1 MGGTRKDTNWSA
13 RALLSRIAP
22 IVVVGL
28 CAGTT
33 WAATFTVAVVEDGG
47 RPDAAKEVAG
57 LEAELLEHVREGAE
71 IRVVSDPAF
80 NGDWTQDSV
89 AVALDAA
96 LDDPK
101 VDVVLVTGWLGTM
114 EAASRGS
121 LSKPVVSG
129 FIQWP
134 SLLAIGESR
143 EPGLELLQIDRSFAD
158 EVAAFQAIVPQDW
171 ATVAIDPAYMAT
183 SSLPANVTGQPCVDP
198 AVCVQAFG
206 DEVHGVML
214 GPLPR
219 MSTDQRRQMINDLSG
234 RGIAVWSL
242 DGPRDVEYGA
252 LATDVPSLDQART
265 RRLAIWIGQIARDG
279 NTGALAVGMVI
290 RPRLVING
298 KTAAELNIAFSPATV
313 RRAEVVDADSLGP
326 RRPELELSDVLR
338 MAREGS
344 EVLAIQQAATE
355 SVQHSAKIAKSG
367 LWPQIFV
374 GGGYTAT
381 DQPLTVGPG
390 GLVSDGATSANLSA
404 RQIIWDDP
412 VIGTAKSATEVA
424 RASLEEQRA
433 QEFNV
438 LSEAAI
444 AFLNL
449 GLQNSLYEI
458 MENNLRLTEQ
468 LLDTA
473 HHRLEAGTAGRSEV
487 LFWEARV
494 AGAASQITQTEADI
508 EDANITLAQL
518 LGVVQESRWQAVV
531 DDVDPE
537 VFPFLGG
544 RLDDDF
550 DDPTGRQALRRAL
563 VTVAFE
569 RSPELASLDSAV
581 KAQEIQR
588 GVAKRRFYLPTFYAE
603 GAYRFHFNEGNQVI
617 PGLDDDGYTV
627 FLGLDFPLFEGGR
640 KFGEA
645 DRASADLVEFEARRR
660 LAAQQ
665 VEAATRRAI
674 ELAERS
680 YERIGY
686 RVESRDASLENMRI
700 VQDRYAEGV
709 APIEAVAIALTQWL
723 SAAEFA
729 TISVYE
735 HLADLVAL
743 ERAIAWFEDEHT
755 KADNQAFADQLRSAV
770 AQKRSMP

>member
-1 MGGTRKDTNWSA
+1 M
-13 RALLSRIAP
+13 LSRIVP

-28 CAGTT
+28 CAATT

-47 RPDAAKEVAG
+47 RPDAAREVAA
-57 LEAELLEHVREGAE
+57 LEAELVEHVREGSE
-71 IRVVSDPAF
+71 IRIVSDPAF
-80 NGDWTQDSV
+80 TGDWTQASV

-96 LDDPK
+96 LDDPT
-101 VDVVLVTGWLGTM
+101 VDVVLVTGWLGTL
-114 EAASRGS
+114 EAASRES
-121 LSKPVVSG
+121 MSKPVVSG

-134 SLLAIGESR
+134 SLLTIGESS
-143 EPGLELLQIDRSFAD
+143 EPGLELLRIDRSFD
-158 EVAAFQAIVPQDW
+158 EEVAAFQAIVPQDR
-171 ATVAIDPAYMAT
+171 THVAMDPAYMAT
-183 SSLPANVTGQPCVDP
+183 LSLPADVTGQPCVEP
-198 AVCVQAFG
+198 AACVAAFG
-206 DEVHGVML
+206 AEVKGVML

-219 MSTDQRRQMINDLSG
+219 MSTDQRKRMIDDLSA
-234 RGIAVWSL
+234 RGIATWSL
-242 DGPRDVEYGA
+242 NGPGDVKMGA
-252 LATDVPSLDQART
+252 LATDMPSPDQART

-279 NTGALAVGMVI
+279 DTGELAVGMVV
-290 RPRLVING
+290 RPHLVING
-298 KTAAELNIAFSPATV
+298 KTAAELNMAFSPATV

-344 EVLAIQQAATE
+344 ETIAIQRASTE

-367 LWPQIFV
+367 LYPQIFLDA
-374 GGGYTAT
+374 GYTAT
-381 DQPLTVGPG
+381 DKPLTVGPG
-390 GLVSDGATSANLSA
+390 GLVGDGATSARVFA

-412 VIGTAKSATEVA
+412 VIGASKSASEIA
-424 RASLEEQRA
+424 KGSLEEQRA
-433 QEFNV
+433 QELDA

-487 LFWEARV
+487 LFWESRV
-494 AGAASQITQTEADI
+494 ASAASEITKTEADI

-518 LGVVQESRWQAVV
+518 LGVVQESRWQPVV
-531 DDVDPE
+531 DEVDPE

-569 RSPELASLDSAV
+569 RSPELAGLESVV

-617 PGLDDDGYTV
+617 PGLEEDGYSV
-627 FLGLDFPLFEGGR
+627 FLGASFPLFEGLR

-660 LAAQQ
+660 LAAQR

-686 RVESRDASLENMRI
+686 RIESRDASLENMRI

-735 HLADLVAL
+735 HLADLISL

-755 KADNQAFADQLRSAV
+755 EAENQAFADQLRSAV
-770 AQKRSMP
+770 AEKRSMP

>member
-1 MGGTRKDTNWSA
+1 MGGTRKVTNWSA

-28 CAGTT
+28 CAGTS
-33 WAATFTVAVVEDGG
+33 WAVTFTVAVVEDGG

-550 DDPTGRQALRRAL
+550 DDPTGRQALRSAL
-563 VTVAFE
+563 VTVALE

-770 AQKRSMP
+770 AEKRSMQ

>member
-1 MGGTRKDTNWSA
+1 VGGTPRDSFRSVRTML
-13 RALLSRIAP
+13 RRIAQ
-22 IVVVGL
+22 IVVVVL
-28 CAGTT
+28 CTGTA
-33 WAATFTVAVVEDGG
+33 WAATFTVAVVEDGW
-47 RPDAAKEVAG
+47 RPGAAEEVAV
-57 LEAELLEHVREGAE
+57 LEGELVEHVREGTE
-71 IRVVSDPAF
+71 IRLVSDPAF
-80 NGDWTQDSV
+80 TGDWTQDSV
-89 AVALDAA
+89 AVALDTA
-96 LDDPK
+96 LGDPT

-114 EAASRGS
+114 EAASRES
-121 LSKPVVSG
+121 MSKPVVSG

-134 SLLAIGESR
+134 SLLTIGESR
-143 EPGLELLQIDRSFAD
+143 EPGLKLLQIDRSFTD
-158 EVAAFQAIVPQDW
+158 EVAAFQAIVPQDR
-171 ATVAIDPAYMAT
+171 THVAIDPAYMAT
-183 SSLPANVTGQPCVDP
+183 SSLPADVTGQPCVEP
-198 AVCVQAFG
+198 AACVAAFG
-206 DEVHGVML
+206 AEVKGVML

-219 MSTDQRRQMINDLSG
+219 MSTEERKRMIDDLTV
-234 RGIAVWSL
+234 RGIATWSL
-242 DGPRDVEYGA
+242 NGPGDVKMGA
-252 LATDVPSLDQART
+252 LATDMPSPDQART

-279 NTGALAVGMVI
+279 DTGALAVGMVV
-290 RPRLVING
+290 RPHLVING

-550 DDPTGRQALRRAL
+550 DDPTGRQALRSAL
-563 VTVAFE
+563 VTVALE

-770 AQKRSMP
+770 AEKRSMQ